1 MRVTIIGA
9 GVAGLATAAEF
20 TDQGHAV
27 TVIAKSAEI
36 GSDSCSWFAGGMLA
50 PWCEGESAEEPVVR
64 LGQDAIGWWE
74 RHVSTVRRK
83 GDARAL
89 AHAGHERVA
98 PLRPTYRR
106 A

>member
-36 GSDSCSWFAGGMLA
+36 GSSVSRWF
-50 PWCEGESAEEPVVR
+50 
-64 LGQDAIGWWE
+64 
-74 RHVSTVRRK
+74 
-83 GDARAL
+83 
-89 AHAGHERVA
+89 
-98 PLRPTYRR
+98 
-106 A
+106 